1 MRRLK
6 KGLLI
11 VISGPSGAGK
21 GTIIKRL
28 KDEIP
33 SISYSVSVTTRA
45 PREGEVDGRDYF
57 FKTYEE
63 FKDMLHHNEF
73 LETAE
78 VYGNYYGTPKS
89 YVQKLLMDGRDVILE
104 IDTVGASNVKKQFPS
119 AVTVFIVPPT
129 ANDLVDRL
137 NKRGTE
143 TEEVKNRRLEASS
156 KEMASI
162 KNYDYIV
169 VNNDLDE
176 AVDDLCS
183 IIKATHCSVKL
194 NSVLVH
200 KYSGGKKL

>member
-1 MRRLK
+1 MRKTK

-11 VISGPSGAGK
+11 VISGPSGTGK
-21 GTIIKRL
+21 GTIIKEL
-28 KDEIP
+28 KERVKGL
-33 SISYSVSVTTRA
+33 SYSVSVTTRA

-57 FKTYEE
+57 FKTYDE

-89 YVQKLLMDGRDVILE
+89 YVQKLLMDGKDVILE

-119 AVTVFIVPPT
+119 AVTVFIAPPT
-129 ANDLVDRL
+129 TGDLAERL

-143 TEEVKNRRLEASS
+143 TEEVKNRRLEASE
-156 KEMASI
+156 KELASI
-162 KNYDYIV
+162 KNYDYII
-169 VNNDLDE
+169 VNDDLSE
-176 AVDDLCS
+176 AVDNLHS

-194 NSVLVH
+194 NSILVH
-200 KYSGGKKL
+200 KYSGGK